1 MTKDSAPILIIDDDA
16 DIRDVMK
23 IILEASGY
31 HVSVAADGLE
41 ALEQLQNGAPPVM
54 ILLDLMMPRMDGEQF
69 LKQIWGS
76 RFAKI
81 PVVIMSGHL
90 AGQKNA
96 SRLGAACCLN
106 KPVEFDELLKT
117 VRRYAPVGSNDNV
130 HL

>member
-69 LKQIWGS
+69 LKQICGS

-96 SRLGAACCLN
+96 SRSEEPSCRER
-106 KPVEFDELLKT
+106 V
-117 VRRYAPVGSNDNV
+117 
-130 HL
+130 